1 VNPYS
6 TVRNSKATAFAWKS
20 KLDFE
25 SLQHIQSHCT
35 EPMQRLG
42 YRQIGSLQ
50 DWEDPDFQILDG
62 TPKDLSDI
70 RLDPNNEN

>member
-1 VNPYS
+1 
-6 TVRNSKATAFAWKS
+6 
-20 KLDFE
+20 
-25 SLQHIQSHCT
+25 
-35 EPMQRLG
+35 MQRLG